1 MHPDTLSELTP
12 AQRATVAARVLRR
25 LAASADASY
34 GTGGVR
40 RKRDIAPLPAAEL
53 IRQIATLWERLAEAA
68 DALERAPTPHTLAAW
83 RQAAADTTAA
93 ASAYPVL
100 APWRWPSLLAAAVA
114 DVSAGAGK
122 RQLRRGK

>member
-1 MHPDTLSELTP
+1 MHPDTLSGLTP
-12 AQRATVAARVLRR
+12 AQRATVAALVLRR
-25 LAASADASY
+25 LAASADGAY

-53 IRQIATLWERLAEAA
+53 IRQIATLWDRLAEAA
-68 DALERAPTPHTLAAW
+68 DVLARAPTPHTFEAW
-83 RQAAADTTAA
+83 RQAAADTTTA

-100 APWRWPSLLAAAVA
+100 VPWRWPALVEAAVA
-114 DVSAGAGK
+114 DVSAGK